1 MFQKVKAR
9 LTNAVENAV
18 SPSREHISGIRA
30 DMDARLRGLRAD
42 RDATLQATLEEDF
55 ARVCAAWGIP
65 PRDGLAN
72 AIRLLRLR
80 MAVFCVPVALAA
92 VLFYQRNEGGAIS
105 LAASALLLLCACV
118 GLLTTCWRL
127 TVLRSRRFVPFRRWL
142 LSALFVRL
150 F

>member
-1 MFQKVKAR
+1 MFQKVKSR

-18 SPSREHISGIRA
+18 SPSRENISGIQA

-42 RDATLQATLEEDF
+42 RDATLQAALEEDF

-65 PRDGLAN
+65 PDGLAN

-80 MAVFCVPVALAA
+80 LAVFCVPVMLAA

-127 TVLRSRRFVPFRRWL
+127 TVLCSRHFVPFRRWL
-142 LSALFVRL
+142 LSAFSRP
-150 F
+150 

>member
-1 MFQKVKAR
+1 MFQKIKSR
-9 LTNAVENAV
+9 LTGAVENAV
-18 SPSREHISGIRA
+18 SPSRENISGIRA

-42 RDATLQATLEEDF
+42 RDTTLQAALEEDF
-55 ARVCAAWGIP
+55 ARVCTAWGIP
-65 PRDGLAN
+65 PDGLAN

-80 MAVFCVPVALAA
+80 MVVFCVPIILAA
-92 VLFYQRNEGGAIS
+92 KLVYQSDEGGAIS
-105 LAASALLLLCACV
+105 LAASALLLICACV

-127 TVLRSRRFVPFRRWL
+127 TVLRFRHFVPFRRWL

>member
-1 MFQKVKAR
+1 MFQKIKSR
-9 LTNAVENAV
+9 LTGAVENTV

-42 RDATLQATLEEDF
+42 RDTTLQAALEEDF
-55 ARVCAAWGIP
+55 ARVCTAWGIP
-65 PRDGLAN
+65 PDGLAN

-80 MAVFCVPVALAA
+80 MVVFCVPIILAA
-92 VLFYQRNEGGAIS
+92 KLVYQSDEGGAIS
-105 LAASALLLLCACV
+105 LAASALLLICACV

-127 TVLRSRRFVPFRRWL
+127 TVLRFRHFVPFRRWL